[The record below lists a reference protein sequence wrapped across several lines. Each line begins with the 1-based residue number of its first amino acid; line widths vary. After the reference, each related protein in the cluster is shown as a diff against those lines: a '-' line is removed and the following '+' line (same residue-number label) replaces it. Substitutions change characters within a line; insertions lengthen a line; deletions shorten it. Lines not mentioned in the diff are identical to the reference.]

1 MERTRRFVIC
11 FVAIPMLAIAVS
23 AALPGCSNDSTVV
36 AQGDPAARRKQKDD
50 AMKKKMAL
58 NGDTTSAPSGRASS
72 KKKVGPAAD
81 SF

>member
-1 MERTRRFVIC
+1 MERICRIIMC
-11 FVAIPMLAIAVS
+11 FVEIPIVAIAFS
-23 AALPGCSNDSTVV
+23 ATLPGCSNDSTVV

-50 AMKKKMAL
+50 AMKKKMGL
-58 NGDTTSAPSGRASS
+58 NGDTASAPFGRASS